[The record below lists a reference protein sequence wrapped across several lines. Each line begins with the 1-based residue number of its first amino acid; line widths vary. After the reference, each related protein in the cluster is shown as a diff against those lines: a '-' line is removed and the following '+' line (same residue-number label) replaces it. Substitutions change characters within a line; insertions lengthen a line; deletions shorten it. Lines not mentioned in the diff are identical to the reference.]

1 MFVHSA
7 LARVPLVFD
16 TLVTLL
22 LFIVG
27 AALGRRLLRGLRVE
41 IDEALERGFFA
52 AALGMGAL
60 TYLPFALFALGI
72 GYPPVVVG
80 AALLLAVALLP
91 EEARIVRGAWRG
103 LTTSVREWRQR
114 GPAWTWVLG
123 IALAPLLLVTFLQ
136 ALCPPTDPDGLSYHL
151 TAPLRYLN
159 AGRFFYMPTF
169 LHVHW
174 PLSIEMLFGLGLAF
188 NAHYA
193 ASMVQFGLGLLLL
206 LGTYALGRRIA
217 SPAVGWLAAAL
228 LFAFLRGQMT
238 MAYIDLGLAL
248 LTLASVFAFFRGW
261 QGLQTASPARE
272 AWGVAAPEPDADA
285 WRRWWRLSAILAG
298 LTATTKLPGILT
310 VGVLA
315 AFVFLTLWGV
325 GATQAAGQGR
335 LRFALQPAVG
345 YLAVGLLVVAPWFLR
360 CWALTHDPFFPYFW
374 LVFGARDWDAAAHQR
389 LNEYFQMFNTL
400 RTWNPTPER
409 VVRARAIAC
418 LGLAVIGAALGFWR
432 ATRPVRP
439 LLAFLFTTAFL
450 QVATSGIYI
459 RYFLPLFAFA
469 ILMLLWALRQPL
481 ARSAG
486 VAWAIALLIAL
497 RLWGPNVPRIVR
509 GTLADG
515 REGLRV
521 ALGSVSRDAYLER
534 LPIYPTLRWANAN
547 LPPDATLI
555 LGVWDPYAALVERS
569 TLTTNVWVQNALRFD
584 SLPHLLDD
592 VRRLHATHLL
602 LHYDPPP
609 PPGAFVNKEDSLRK
623 QTEMALLETLARQY
637 GTPLYSQNGYTL
649 YALRLPPSG

>member
-7 LARVPLVFD
+7 LARVPLLFD

-22 LFIVG
+22 QFVVG
-27 AALGRRLLRGLRVE
+27 AALGRWLLRWLRVE
-41 IDEALERGFFA
+41 IEEALERGFFA

-72 GYPPVVVG
+72 GHLSVIVG
-80 AALLLAVALLP
+80 ATLLLAVALLP
-91 EEARIVRGAWRG
+91 EEMRIVRGAGRG
-103 LTTSVREWRQR
+103 LVAAVREWRKR
-114 GPAWTWVLG
+114 GPAWTWALG
-123 IALAPLLLVTFLQ
+123 AALAPLLLVTYLQ

-151 TAPLRYLN
+151 TAPLRYLD

-193 ASMVQFGLGLLLL
+193 ASLVQFGLGLLLL

-217 SPAVGWLAAAL
+217 SPAVGWLGAAL
-228 LFAFLRGQMT
+228 LFALIRGQMT

-248 LTLASVFAFFRGW
+248 LTLASVFAFFLGW
-261 QGLQTASPARE
+261 QGLQIAAPVRE
-272 AWGVAAPEPDADA
+272 AWGIDGPGPDA
-285 WRRWWRLSAILAG
+285 WRRWWRLSAALAG

-315 AFVFLTLWGV
+315 VCVFLTLWSV
-325 GATQAAGQGR
+325 GATPSAGQGR
-335 LRFALQPAVG
+335 LPFALRPTVG

-374 LVFGARDWDAAAHQR
+374 SVFGARDWDAAAHKR

-400 RTWNPTPER
+400 RTWNPTPEM
-409 VVRARAIAC
+409 VVRARVISC
-418 LGLAVIGAALGFWR
+418 LGLAVLGAALGCR
-432 ATRPVRP
+432 RTTRPVRP
-439 LLAFLFTTAFL
+439 LLAFLFTMAFL
-450 QVATSGIYI
+450 QVATSGIYV
-459 RYFLPLFAFA
+459 RYFLPLFALG
-469 ILMLLWALRQPL
+469 ILLLLWAIRQPL
-481 ARSAG
+481 ARYPG
-486 VAWAIALLIAL
+486 MAWAIALLIVL
-497 RLWGPNVPRIVR
+497 RLWGPNVPRVVR
-509 GTLADG
+509 GTMADG
-515 REGLRV
+515 KEGLRV
-521 ALGSVSRDAYLER
+521 ALGSVSRDTYLER
-534 LPIYPTLRWANAN
+534 LPIYPSLRWANAN
-547 LPPDATLI
+547 LPPDAALI
-555 LGVWDPYAALVERS
+555 LGVWDPYAALVERR

-592 VRRLHATHLL
+592 VRRLRATHLL
-602 LHYDPPP
+602 LHYDPPT

-623 QTEMALLETLARQY
+623 QTEMTLLEALARQY
-637 GTPLYSQNGYTL
+637 GSPLYSQNGYTL
-649 YALRLPPSG
+649 YALHLLPGD